1 MVYNTCAECIRCLC
15 HCPTVGLILGG
26 SQKSKRERA
35 MMTAGTDS
43 ADELE
48 SINVWWG
55 SRLKMDVV
63 ETSVYLKASWFHNC
77 S

>member
-1 MVYNTCAECIRCLC
+1 
-15 HCPTVGLILGG
+15 
-26 SQKSKRERA
+26 